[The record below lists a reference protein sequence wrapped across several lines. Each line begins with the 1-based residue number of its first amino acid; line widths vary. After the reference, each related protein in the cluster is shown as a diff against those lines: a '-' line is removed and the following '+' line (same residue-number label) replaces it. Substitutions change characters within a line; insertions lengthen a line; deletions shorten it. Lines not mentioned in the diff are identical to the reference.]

1 MEKKKLVF
9 QQKYWETLDGKFGGE
24 EIKVAP
30 YIPFEEMLVL
40 ASKYLENY
48 FLSDSAETDAFL
60 SEWNYIGA
68 EHSLMI
74 EVIDRFTDIM
84 VFDENGEVVLD
95 LNGVLSSG
103 LWEEIKLT
111 IENYYDV
118 LSHIMI
124 LVDNYKNEMIMKNSF
139 QRVLQTLIN
148 SLLDFVDRISEE
160 GSEESLQKLTQSIE
174 KIGETLK
181 DSPVG
186 AILEDANR
194 K

>member
-103 LWEEIKLT
+103 LWEEIKLA
-111 IENYYDV
+111 IGNYYDV

-139 QRVLQTLIN
+139 QRVLQTLVD

-186 AILEDANR
+186 TILEDANR